1 MKTKHSARLFIALAL
16 VLNLGTGMG
25 RAQDNSAK
33 AQEERKPDPAFHLDF
48 NLNELQDG
56 KKINTRSYAMDLI
69 AAHFGSNGGYRSETP
84 GQIKIGTRVPIET
97 DQGKVD
103 YMDLGTSIRC
113 NLSGNDAE
121 GPTIDVRAEVTS
133 VVPRADTDAYRP
145 ATRNPIIR
153 QISMSSST
161 AMPLG
166 KLTTLSTVEDPDSK
180 REFQLEVTVTKLR

>member
-1 MKTKHSARLFIALAL
+1 MKTKHAAWFLIVIAL
-16 VLNLGTGMG
+16 VLNLGTGSS

-33 AQEERKPDPAFHLDF
+33 APEERKPDPAFHLDF

-56 KKINTRSYAMDLI
+56 KKINTRSYAMDLV
-69 AAHFGSNGGYRSETP
+69 AAHSGPNGRYLSNNP

-113 NLSGNDAE
+113 NLSGNDSE
-121 GPTIDVRAEVTS
+121 GPTIDVRADVTS
-133 VVPRADTDAYRP
+133 LVPRADTDAYRP

-161 AMPLG
+161 ATPLG
-166 KLTTLSTVEDPDSK
+166 KMTTLSTVDDPDSK
-180 REFQLEVTVTKLR
+180 RQFQLEVTVTKLR